1 MGKAANRKRDR
12 KQAAMAATTQAI
24 PAPQNGVMD
33 DMLIVMHLMASIE
46 LNDLAGFQLA
56 VKNLE
61 ASGSD
66 LFHFE
71 IKLIEGDDQGT
82 DMSLLHYAVY
92 MAADD
97 IIAWIIRRGVN
108 AGDAES
114 LSELQGMMQV
124 LNFGGDGTHDLALYQ
139 RLVPKTLRPDTL
151 PQAMTTLIVA
161 NAELQKLGTPN
172 ACLSLMVQAATEFL
186 VSQGFQPHAWTNT
199 DDTATTTV

>member
-12 KQAAMAATTQAI
+12 KQAASAATTQAI
-24 PAPQNGVMD
+24 QKAQNGVMD

-46 LNDLAGFQLA
+46 LNDLAGFRSA

-71 IKLIEGDDQGT
+71 IKLFEGDDQGT
-82 DMSLLHYAVY
+82 DMSLLHYAIY
-92 MAADD
+92 MAADN
-97 IIAWIIRRGVN
+97 IIAWIIRRGVE

-124 LNFGGDGTHDLALYQ
+124 LNFGGDGTHDLTLYQ
-139 RLVPKTLRPDTL
+139 RLSLKMLRPNTID
-151 PQAMTTLIVA
+151 QAMDMLMDA
-161 NAELQKLGTPN
+161 NATLQELGTPN
-172 ACLSLMVQAATEFL
+172 ACLSLMAQAATAFL
-186 VSQGFQPHAWTNT
+186 VSQGYQPHTFSST
-199 DDTATTTV
+199 DDTATTAA